1 MHGAFYSKADDP
13 SCFDRHDHKRKS
25 CVIILPTIL
34 KQSMRISWLS
44 LFALAATTTYAQEG
58 VIDSDCDTSL
68 GVVTKE
74 QLLDLAA
81 IFLEPLVANAEVSRN
96 VIFRPAK
103 YDFMVMKLCSSCRFI
118 DNYYIELGEPFPAD
132 WLTYCSEDIYGYDKF
147 QSALVM
153 FPLEPNTNGTE
164 ILKGFELRPFLS
176 LSHTVAAPEEAP
188 TNAWP
193 KDFTTFLSGMDSA
206 ATLRQVDFSTF
217 VPSMLAASA
226 GSVAIIPDYL
236 GYGTSLMNRTLFWGP
251 GYKQAAFVSWLRV
264 REYLQKETPCTTL
277 DLDHVTI
284 QGFEDGAFGA
294 MEVAQGFRR
303 FRTLV
308 LRVFSGSGIL
318 DLDQYLVQA
327 VLEASNG
334 RALPDRMKSIL
345 EMAAFSFS
353 WGNPNLVNTGT
364 GQDLVS
370 PTLKQQIISTYTN
383 THVTN
388 RRELQGSA
396 TVPTTENTTVT
407 TTENTTVVTPE
418 NTTLT
423 TTENT
428 TVQEDITLGSISA
441 ATVLN
446 FLNPNLITFYEEQLR
461 SGNRSP
467 CKATAGIP
475 TTIDKLCEAIA
486 SASVYP
492 TLLGQTEYNWIHS
505 VEFCYSETDSVVSKA
520 QVEVPDLINMVEF
533 AQLYDGPIGEESDA
547 LKPLESDHQIVME
560 ICGMGTGLFY
570 GLQGHRPEDP
580 ELRADTL
587 SSVNSTLAQVCGI
600 EVPETPVEAPSEA
613 VGGNSSNPDGGTD
626 ADGEGSGDTDED
638 TPAADPTAD
647 NNNGG
652 GGGSAAVFY
661 GSTLITAFMGTAASL
676 LL

>member
-1 MHGAFYSKADDP
+1 
-13 SCFDRHDHKRKS
+13 
-25 CVIILPTIL
+25 
-34 KQSMRISWLS
+34 MRLISRFF
-44 LFALAATTTYAQEG
+44 LFALAVTTTFAQEG

-81 IFLEPLVANAEVSRN
+81 IFLEPLVENPEVSRN

-118 DNYYIELGEPFPAD
+118 DNYYIELGESFPAD

-153 FPLEPNTNGTE
+153 FPLEPNSNGTE
-164 ILKGFELRPFLS
+164 ILQGYELRPFLS
-176 LSHTVAAPEEAP
+176 LSHTVATPEQAP
-188 TNAWP
+188 TNVWP
-193 KDFTTFLSGMDSA
+193 KDFTTFLSEVDSA
-206 ATLRQVDFSTF
+206 ATFRQVDFSTF

-226 GSVAIIPDYL
+226 GSVAIIPDYV

-277 DLDHVTI
+277 DLDHVTV

-308 LRVFSGSGIL
+308 LRVFSGAGIL

-334 RALPDRMKSIL
+334 RALPDRMKSLL

-370 PTLKQQIISTYTN
+370 PTLKQQIMSTYTN

-396 TVPTTENTTVT
+396 TVPTT
-407 TTENTTVVTPE
+407 TENTTVVTPE
-418 NTTLT
+418 NTTVP

-428 TVQEDITLGSISA
+428 TVQEDISLGAISA
-441 ATVLN
+441 ATVLD

-461 SGNRSP
+461 NGNRSP

-505 VEFCYSETDSVVSKA
+505 VEFCYSETDNVVSQA

-547 LKPLESDHQIVME
+547 LKPLDSDHQVVME

-587 SSVNSTLAQVCGI
+587 SPVNSTLAQVCGI
-600 EVPETPVEAPSEA
+600 EVPDTPVAAPSDE

-626 ADGEGSGDTDED
+626 EDGEGSGDTDED
-638 TPAADPTAD
+638 SSAANPTAD
-647 NNNGG
+647 NNTDGGG

-661 GSTLITAFMGTAASL
+661 GSTLITAFVGVAASFL
-676 LL
+676 L